1 MADAKDDLE
10 TPGAASRDLVQ
21 TVDESAGHRISATG
35 SLLPS
40 GSTEAALAPDDG
52 AAKAPEAPVAV
63 PDDGAG
69 AAAPPTELVKEEKA
83 RAKSGGS
90 GKVKIDRDA
99 PPAVELR
106 GVSKHFGEKRA
117 VHEVTFSVPSG
128 SVFGLIGP
136 NGAGKTTT
144 FSMMAGYLEPSA
156 GDLFV
161 LDHRPTALDAL
172 RGKLGVLPQDALL
185 PPNER
190 VGEFLLY
197 LARLQGMD
205 KLEGERAVRD
215 VLAEVE
221 GSDWWDT
228 KCTSLSHGMQK
239 RVGIAQAL
247 LGSPKVVLLDEPT
260 AGLDPR
266 VAYGVRQ
273 IIKARK
279 GRCTMIVSSH
289 NLNELEEVCD
299 HAAVLDH
306 GQLVAVGSISE
317 LTASSEEVRFLI
329 AKGPLPEAE
338 VRALAGVTTIGW
350 DKSSREL
357 SVRYDRKIADAEEMI
372 RRILGVLFQHGAR
385 VSGVSKGRGLE
396 QRIMELTD

>member
-1 MADAKDDLE
+1 MADDIE
-10 TPGAASRDLVQ
+10 TNDEAAPD
-21 TVDESAGHRISATG
+21 SAEAPPPAAAEKKPSTKSKLDKIKISAN
-35 SLLPS
+35 
-40 GSTEAALAPDDG
+40 
-52 AAKAPEAPVAV
+52 
-63 PDDGAG
+63 
-69 AAAPPTELVKEEKA
+69 
-83 RAKSGGS
+83 
-90 GKVKIDRDA
+90 A

-117 VHEVTFSVPSG
+117 VHEVSFSVPMG

-172 RGKLGVLPQDALL
+172 RGKLGVLPQDAVL
-185 PPNER
+185 PPNEK
-190 VGEFLLY
+190 VGEFLMY
-197 LARLQGMD
+197 LARLQGIPKD
-205 KLEGERAVRD
+205 EAERAVKD
-215 VLAEVE
+215 VLTEVE
-221 GSDWWDT
+221 GADWWNQR
-228 KCTSLSHGMQK
+228 CSSLSHGMQK

-247 LGSPKVVLLDEPT
+247 LGSPRVVLLDEPT

-299 HAAVLDH
+299 HAAILDH
-306 GQLVAVGSISE
+306 GQLVAVGSIAD
-317 LTASSEEVRFLI
+317 LTASSEEVRFDL
-329 AKGPLPEAE
+329 AKGPIPEAD
-338 VRALAGVTTIGW
+338 VRALPGVTAVAW

-357 SVRYDRKIADAEEMI
+357 SVRYDRGAGDAEEMI
-372 RRILGVLFQHGAR
+372 RRVLVVLLDKGAR
-385 VSGVSKGRGLE
+385 ISGVNKGRGLE
-396 QRIMELTD
+396 QRVMELTD

>member
-1 MADAKDDLE
+1 MADEREANE
-10 TPGAASRDLVQ
+10 TK
-21 TVDESAGHRISATG
+21 DES
-35 SLLPS
+35 
-40 GSTEAALAPDDG
+40 TEPKTPPDS
-52 AAKAPEAPVAV
+52 ERS
-63 PDDGAG
+63 DGAG
-69 AAAPPTELVKEEKA
+69 GECGVEKPPFSEPGSPGSASSTPKK
-83 RAKSGGS
+83 KSDS
-90 GKVKIDRDA
+90 SKTRIDRDA

-117 VHEVTFSVPSG
+117 VHEVSFSVPSG

-161 LDHRPTALDAL
+161 LDHRPTALSAL

-185 PPNER
+185 PPNEL
-190 VGEFLLY
+190 VGEFLVY

-205 KLEGERAVRD
+205 KDEATRNARD
-215 VLAEVE
+215 VLTEVE
-221 GSDWWDT
+221 GSDWWST
-228 KCTSLSHGMQK
+228 KCNTLSHGMQR

-247 LGSPKVVLLDEPT
+247 LGNPRVVLLDEPT

-299 HAAVLDH
+299 HAAILDH
-306 GQLVAVGSISE
+306 GQLVAVGSISD
-317 LTASSEEVRFLI
+317 LTASSEEVRFDL
-329 AKGPLPEAE
+329 AKGPIPETE
-338 VRALAGVTTIGW
+338 IRQVPGVTQVSW

-357 SVRYDRKIADAEEMI
+357 AVRYDRKEGDAEEMI
-372 RRILGVLFQHGAR
+372 RRILFVLLDKGAR
-385 VSGVSKGRGLE
+385 ISGVNKGRGLE
-396 QRIMELTD
+396 QRVMELTD

>member
-1 MADAKDDLE
+1 MADDIE
-10 TPGAASRDLVQ
+10 TNDEAAPD
-21 TVDESAGHRISATG
+21 SAEAPPPAAAEKKPSTKSKLDKIKISA
-35 SLLPS
+35 
-40 GSTEAALAPDDG
+40 
-52 AAKAPEAPVAV
+52 
-63 PDDGAG
+63 
-69 AAAPPTELVKEEKA
+69 
-83 RAKSGGS
+83 
-90 GKVKIDRDA
+90 DA

-117 VHEVTFSVPSG
+117 VHEVSFSVPMG

-172 RGKLGVLPQDALL
+172 RGKLGVLPQDAVL
-185 PPNER
+185 PPNEK
-190 VGEFLLY
+190 VGEFLMY
-197 LARLQGMD
+197 LARLQGIPKD
-205 KLEGERAVRD
+205 EAERAVKD
-215 VLAEVE
+215 VLTEVE
-221 GSDWWDT
+221 GADWWNQR
-228 KCTSLSHGMQK
+228 CSSLSHGMQK

-247 LGSPKVVLLDEPT
+247 LGSPRVVLLDEPT

-299 HAAVLDH
+299 HAAILDH
-306 GQLVAVGSISE
+306 GQLVAVGSIAD
-317 LTASSEEVRFLI
+317 LTASSEEVRFDL
-329 AKGPLPEAE
+329 AKGPIPEAD
-338 VRALAGVTTIGW
+338 VRALPGVTAVAW

-357 SVRYDRKIADAEEMI
+357 SVRYDRGAGDAEEMI
-372 RRILGVLFQHGAR
+372 RRVLVVLLDKGAR
-385 VSGVSKGRGLE
+385 ISGVNKGRGLE
-396 QRIMELTD
+396 QRVMELTD